1 MKIQILK
8 QQRRRRRKL
17 HIRKDIFG
25 SNERPRLTI
34 FRSLNNIYAQIVN
47 DIDQKTVVSAS
58 NIDKEVKALIK
69 PEMTKVQVSELVG
82 SIIAKRAI
90 EANIKL
96 VAFDRNGFIYHGRVK
111 ALADAARKGGLEF

>member
-82 SIIAKRAI
+82 SLIAKRAM
-90 EANIKL
+90 EANVTK